1 MLYLLRKKS
10 LRNYDP
16 ELMEQVRS
24 CEKRIEEREAK
35 EKLANKLETNK
46 VKPVRTEKWRKK
58 HILII
63 TWNINE
69 IKDRWKRSDKSVNS
83 SR

>member
-1 MLYLLRKKS
+1 MLYLLRGKS

-35 EKLANKLETNK
+35 EKLAKLETNK
-46 VKPVRTEKWRKK
+46 VKPLRTEK
-58 HILII
+58 
-63 TWNINE
+63 
-69 IKDRWKRSDKSVNS
+69 
-83 SR
+83 

>member
-1 MLYLLRKKS
+1 MLYLLGGKS

-35 EKLANKLETNK
+35 EKMAKLETNK

-58 HILII
+58 HVLII
-63 TWNINE
+63 T
-69 IKDRWKRSDKSVNS
+69 
-83 SR
+83 